1 MVVFVFNFLR
11 DFIVFSIV
19 TAPVCIPTNSV
30 GGFPF
35 LHISANIGCGL
46 FHSSHTDRCEVIAH
60 CDFDLHFPDG

>member
-11 DFIVFSIV
+11 DLIVFSIV
-19 TAPVCIPTNSV
+19 TAQFAFPPNWE
-30 GGFPF
+30 GFPF

-46 FHSSHTDRCEVIAH
+46 FHSNHTDRCEVIAH